1 MKKAVLIIMLI
12 AGFSAAQAF
21 AQYGYDSHRFEI
33 SPFAGY
39 QFGGKFSVRAGTL
52 SIKDDMNYG
61 GTLDIYVRPGFQV
74 ELAYIRQDT
83 ELWLRDVL
91 TGIKSPLFD
100 ITVEHFQIG
109 ALYELKQGR
118 IRPFGLVT
126 AGLTHFNPKPKERSS
141 EWRFS
146 FGFGGGVKAFVSEH
160 LGFRFQGRLLLPYF
174 GAGGGLW
181 CSAPGGCFVT
191 LDGRV
196 VMQVDFTGG
205 IFLAF

>member
-1 MKKAVLIIMLI
+1 MQL
-12 AGFSAAQAF
+12 
-21 AQYGYDSHRFEI
+21 
-33 SPFAGY
+33 
-39 QFGGKFSVRAGTL
+39 
-52 SIKDDMNYG
+52 
-61 GTLDIYVRPGFQV
+61 

-83 ELWLRDVL
+83 ELWLRDAL

-100 ITVEHFQIG
+100 MAVEHFQIG
-109 ALYELKQGR
+109 GLYELRPGR
-118 IRPFGLVT
+118 VRPFGLFT

-160 LGFRFQGRLLLPYF
+160 LGFRFQGRLLFPYF
-174 GAGGGLW
+174 GGGGGLW

-196 VMQVDFTGG
+196 ALQLDFTGG
-205 IFLAF
+205 IILAF